1 MTKKELKIL
10 EGAVSKVDQA
20 VALLESAQETL
31 VAADPK
37 FEFPVGI
44 IFSAQTSLR
53 VVVELVKDVSADEK
67 RSAARR
73 GGKKR
78 AKARKAR

>member
-1 MTKKELKIL
+1 MTKKELQIL
-10 EGAVSKVDQA
+10 KGAVTQVERA

-31 VAADPK
+31 VGADPK

-53 VVVELVKDVSADEK
+53 VVVELVKDVSADEAK
-67 RSAARR
+67 AAARR
-73 GGKKR
+73 VKGRGR
-78 AKARKAR
+78 ARKAR

>member
-1 MTKKELKIL
+1 MTKKELQIL
-10 EGAVSKVDQA
+10 EGAVSKVEQA
-20 VALLESAQETL
+20 VTLLESAQETL
-31 VAADPK
+31 VGADPK

-53 VVVELVKDVSADEK
+53 VVVELVKDVSAEEK
-67 RSAARR
+67 KATARR
-73 GGKKR
+73 GRAR